1 MMSEEFEVERT
12 LCQLPSVHVIR
23 IPTRKT
29 AEGHRAADWPQEP
42 IWSGKLK
49 ITAKGRVA
57 TVTLLNEKNEIFGQC
72 PVTDDAAVERTLDS
86 GRYFV
91 LRIQNAQGKH
101 AFIGIAFN
109 ERNDAFEFNV
119 SLQEFRTEVLRESQP
134 VVAAASNF
142 KDLSL
147 KDGEKIKISISRKKK
162 EDAPDTKSKSN
173 DSVSKL
179 VKVGGGLLAPP
190 PKGGLQAPPK
200 SKPNISTS
208 SSNNGTG
215 SNPNWYSSTTVGSS
229 DINNDPFACNSHDPF
244 GNRCVLIAYCSV
256 VQGCFYLFA
265 FCL

>member
-1 MMSEEFEVERT
+1 MFDEFEVERT

-49 ITAKGRVA
+49 ITAKGKLA
-57 TVTLLNEKNEIFGQC
+57 TITLRNDKNEIFGQC

-119 SLQEFRTEVLRESQP
+119 SLQEFRTEVQRENQP
-134 VVAAASNF
+134 VVAAAANSF

-147 KDGEKIKISISRKKK
+147 KEGEKIKINITRKKK
-162 EDAPDTKSKSN
+162 EVDTSDDSFKPSTSN
-173 DSVSKL
+173 SNSNTTKPVNT
-179 VKVGGGLLAPP
+179 GGGLLAPP
-190 PKGGLQAPPK
+190 PKGSLLAPPK
-200 SKPNISTS
+200 PKAQVAVTANNSTTNTNNTNAAADWFTPSTS
-208 SSNNGTG
+208 TNTS
-215 SNPNWYSSTTVGSS
+215 
-229 DINNDPFACNSHDPF
+229 DPFAPSGNKPNDDPF
-244 GNRCVLIAYCSV
+244 GSR
-256 VQGCFYLFA
+256 
-265 FCL
+265 